1 MAIGAFEP
9 HPLVRLL
16 GMPAAD
22 FAAGDLV
29 RAVEELGLSQVNL
42 RYVGGDGRLKTVAF
56 PINSRG
62 HLHEVLTRGERVGG
76 SSVFAGMDTESSDVY
91 IIPRHRTAFI
101 NPFGERDSLDVL
113 CSFYREDGTP
123 LPHARE
129 QVVRRAAE
137 SLEQEH
143 GVTIE
148 AFGELEYY
156 LVDEPE
162 QIYPVEEERG
172 YQESAPFSKHRRV
185 REQVLGHLCA
195 MGVPLKYA
203 HGEVGN
209 ILEADRQLVQHEIE
223 LQPVPLEQAADH
235 IAMTKW
241 VVREVAYAHGLEAT
255 FAPSVSGEGAGNG
268 LHIHSRLVR
277 DGTNM
282 IAGGGGGDDGDGGD
296 AGQDDDDKINDTG
309 RRLIAGYLSAAQALT
324 AFGNTVPTSYL
335 RFTEG
340 EESPEDICWGMG
352 DRTGLVRVPLAW
364 GGDVLADMIAHA
376 NPGSTEPIPEPA
388 THHQT
393 VELRLGDG
401 SADVHLLLA
410 GMAVAAKRGLSDPE
424 SLERAERLRT
434 DGSDDVEQLPT
445 SCAESADVLE
455 AEREMFEA
463 DGVFP
468 ASLIDALLAGIREAH
483 DALPDG
489 DLAADE
495 DARAELIRRYWHV
508 GGTLLSAPPGPS
520 RSLGPRGPGGAIIRS
535 DTGTRLYGR
544 TARRGWLAPGSAT
557 QPPTKTSEVDDVS
570 LTSDVF
576 VCGCRVAAAAA
587 ADVAHR
593 GARVRFGV
601 RVRTAR
607 RGGSG
612 SADDQPPPRKAHL
625 RGPSDAGAAR
635 QVGLLLVHGPRRH
648 LDPLTGDGVP
658 RLVERL
664 G

>member
-1 MAIGAFEP
+1 MAIDAFEP

-16 GMPAAD
+16 GKPAAD
-22 FAAGDLV
+22 FTAGDLV
-29 RAVEELGLSQVNL
+29 RAVEELELRQVNL

-62 HLHEVLTRGERVGG
+62 HLHEVLTRGERVDG

-91 IIPRHRTAFI
+91 IVPRHRTAFI

-113 CSFYREDGTP
+113 CSFYDEGGKP

-129 QVVRRAAE
+129 QIVRRASEA
-137 SLEQEH
+137 LEREH
-143 GVTIE
+143 GMTLE

-185 REQVLGHLCA
+185 REQVLAHLCA

-209 ILEADRQLVQHEIE
+209 ILTGERQLVQHEIE
-223 LQPVPLEQAADH
+223 LQPVPLAQAADH
-235 IAMTKW
+235 IVLTKW

-277 DGTNM
+277 DGANV
-282 IAGGGGGDDGDGGD
+282 IVGGDDDD
-296 AGQDDDDKINDTG
+296 DDDDDKINDTG
-309 RRLIAGYLSAAQALT
+309 RRLIAGYLSAAKALT

-335 RFTEG
+335 RFNEG

-364 GGDVLADMIAHA
+364 VGDVLAEMVAHA
-376 NPGSTEPIPEPA
+376 NPGTTEPIPEPA

-410 GMAVAAKRGLSDPE
+410 GMAVAARRGLSDPDG
-424 SLERAERLRT
+424 LERAEQLST
-434 DGSDDVEQLPT
+434 EANDDFEQLPS

-455 AEREMFEA
+455 AQREMFEA

-468 ASLIDALLAGIREAH
+468 VWLIDAVLEGLREAD

-489 DLAADE
+489 DLAE
-495 DARAELIRRYWHV
+495 NEEARQELIRRYWHV
-508 GGTLLSAPPGPS
+508 G
-520 RSLGPRGPGGAIIRS
+520 
-535 DTGTRLYGR
+535 
-544 TARRGWLAPGSAT
+544 
-557 QPPTKTSEVDDVS
+557 
-570 LTSDVF
+570 
-576 VCGCRVAAAAA
+576 
-587 ADVAHR
+587 
-593 GARVRFGV
+593 
-601 RVRTAR
+601 
-607 RGGSG
+607 
-612 SADDQPPPRKAHL
+612 
-625 RGPSDAGAAR
+625 
-635 QVGLLLVHGPRRH
+635 
-648 LDPLTGDGVP
+648 
-658 RLVERL
+658 
-664 G
+664 

>member
-1 MAIGAFEP
+1 MAIDAFEP

-16 GMPAAD
+16 GKPAAE
-22 FAAGDLV
+22 FTAGDLV
-29 RAVEELGLSQVNL
+29 RAVEELGLRQVNL

-62 HLHEVLTRGERVGG
+62 HLHEVLTRGERVDG

-91 IIPRHRTAFI
+91 IVPRHRTAFI

-113 CSFYREDGTP
+113 CSFYDEGGKP

-129 QVVRRAAE
+129 QIVRRASEA
-137 SLEQEH
+137 LEREH
-143 GVTIE
+143 GMTLE

-185 REQVLGHLCA
+185 REQVLAHLCA

-209 ILEADRQLVQHEIE
+209 ILTGERQLVQHEIE
-223 LQPVPLEQAADH
+223 LQPVPLAQAADH
-235 IAMTKW
+235 IVLTKW

-277 DGTNM
+277 DGANV
-282 IAGGGGGDDGDGGD
+282 IVGGDDDD
-296 AGQDDDDKINDTG
+296 DDDDDKINDTG
-309 RRLIAGYLSAAQALT
+309 RRLIAGYLSAAKALT

-335 RFTEG
+335 RFNEG

-364 GGDVLADMIAHA
+364 VGDVLAEMVAHA
-376 NPGSTEPIPEPA
+376 NPGTTEPIPEPA

-410 GMAVAAKRGLSDPE
+410 GMAVAARRGLSDPDG
-424 SLERAERLRT
+424 LERAEQLST
-434 DGSDDVEQLPT
+434 EANDDFEQLPS

-455 AEREMFEA
+455 AQREMFEA

-468 ASLIDALLAGIREAH
+468 VWLIDAVLEGLREAD

-489 DLAADE
+489 DLAE
-495 DARAELIRRYWHV
+495 NEEARQELIRRYWHV
-508 GGTLLSAPPGPS
+508 G
-520 RSLGPRGPGGAIIRS
+520 
-535 DTGTRLYGR
+535 
-544 TARRGWLAPGSAT
+544 
-557 QPPTKTSEVDDVS
+557 
-570 LTSDVF
+570 
-576 VCGCRVAAAAA
+576 
-587 ADVAHR
+587 
-593 GARVRFGV
+593 
-601 RVRTAR
+601 
-607 RGGSG
+607 
-612 SADDQPPPRKAHL
+612 
-625 RGPSDAGAAR
+625 
-635 QVGLLLVHGPRRH
+635 
-648 LDPLTGDGVP
+648 
-658 RLVERL
+658 
-664 G
+664 